1 MYDTS
6 NVRFLRENPYVRQLE
21 NARRAA
27 GGDKQLAAALSTS
40 TRVLSKWL
48 SGEAPPPMK
57 TYMAA
62 IHLAGRSTL
71 RTRAA

>member
-1 MYDTS
+1 MYDNS
-6 NVRFLRENPYVRQLE
+6 NVRFMRENPYVRQLE

-40 TRVLSKWL
+40 PRALSKWL

-62 IHLAGRSTL
+62 IHLAGRSSL
-71 RTRAA
+71 KSRAA

>member
-1 MYDTS
+1 MYDTT

-21 NARRAA
+21 NARRVA
-27 GGDKQLAAALSTS
+27 GGEKQLAAALSTS
-40 TRVLSKWL
+40 TRALSKWL

-62 IHLAGRSTL
+62 IHFAGRSAL
-71 RTRAA
+71 KSRTA

>member
-1 MYDTS
+1 MYDNS

-21 NARRAA
+21 NARRVA

-40 TRVLSKWL
+40 TKVLSKWL

-62 IHLAGRSTL
+62 IHFAGRSNL
-71 RTRAA
+71 KSRAA

>member
-62 IHLAGRSTL
+62 IHLAGRSTP
-71 RTRAA
+71 RSRAA

>member
-71 RTRAA
+71 RSRAA